1 MRLAIDAYPDIAD
14 TTVQVVTQVPGL
26 AAEEIEQQISIPIER
41 AMNGLPGLNVM
52 RSKNT
57 FGLSTVVLVFDDGD
71 VVVTKDS
78 NSKEKKEYKSTE
90 IKSIKYY
97 DSKSKKWIKFV
108 PLMAQKSLPSVWNKN
123 PKPYKTPIFLKPV
136 YEGENVS
143 AYIHYISTITN
154 TKTLHL
160 EGTNYVFYFKVKN
173 EDVAKGYWMGS
184 SIGAKMLLKIV
195 FKPYPVM
202 KETVS
207 NLDTKEFYK
216 DPISLI
222 RTFDSLLK

>member
-1 MRLAIDAYPDIAD
+1 MSMKRIFFMFLALLLCVM
-14 TTVQVVTQVPGL
+14 VQAQDNVEITLNNGNVVKGVTKTL
-26 AAEEIEQQISIPIER
+26 F
-41 AMNGLPGLNVM
+41 ML
-52 RSKNT
+52 
-57 FGLSTVVLVFDDGD
+57 DDGD
-71 VVVTKDS
+71 VVVAKDS
-78 NSKEKKEYKSTE
+78 KSREKKEYKSTE

-97 DSKSKKWIKFV
+97 DSKSKEWIKFV

-136 YEGENVS
+136 YEGKNVS

-184 SIGAKMLLKIV
+184 SIGAKMFLKIV

-207 NLDTKEFYK
+207 NLDTKEFDK